1 MSDCLLKVNNLDVI
15 YTTDEAII
23 HAVNNI
29 SFKLAKKENLGLVG
43 ETGAGKT
50 TTALSIM
57 GLLPKNIG
65 KVIQGEIIF
74 DNTDLLTLKEAD
86 MRKIRG
92 EGIAMIFQDPMTSL
106 NPVITVG
113 AQIEEVLELHN
124 AGGKRTRS
132 EIKRRVEEMLRMVGI
147 PPNRKNEYPHQFS
160 GGMRQRV
167 VIAIAL
173 ACEPELLIADEPTT
187 ALDVTIQAQV
197 LDMIEGLKQELNTSM
212 IMITHDLGVVARTCD
227 KVGIMYAGEI
237 IEYGTAE
244 DIFKS
249 NFHHPYTEGLFG
261 SIPNIKSKTPRLSPI
276 PGLMPD
282 PTALPKGCKFH
293 PRCPECMDI
302 CKTQNPLNFVDGT
315 HIIKCHLFRR

>member
-132 EIKRRVEEMLRMVGI
+132 EIKRRVEEMLRMVVFHQTE
-147 PPNRKNEYPHQFS
+147 NEYPHQFS

-212 IMITHDLGVVARTCD
+212 IMITHDL
-227 KVGIMYAGEI
+227 E
-237 IEYGTAE
+237 
-244 DIFKS
+244 
-249 NFHHPYTEGLFG
+249 
-261 SIPNIKSKTPRLSPI
+261 
-276 PGLMPD
+276 
-282 PTALPKGCKFH
+282 
-293 PRCPECMDI
+293 
-302 CKTQNPLNFVDGT
+302 
-315 HIIKCHLFRR
+315 